1 MAFANGAGTHDE
13 PRTARAHTRLIRMK
27 NHARIAE
34 SRTLNG
40 IFAREC
46 RTKQQAASRGQV
58 EIRVEAV
65 GQLVGVSEER
75 FGQAVMS
82 TLEPRHDVVVAPLNF
97 VLL

>member
-1 MAFANGAGTHDE
+1 MALANGADTHDE
-13 PRTARAHTRLIRMK
+13 PRTARAHPRLIGMQD
-27 NHARIAE
+27 HARIAQ

-40 IFAREC
+40 VFTREC

-58 EIRVEAV
+58 EIRIEAV
-65 GQLVGVSEER
+65 GQLVGVPEER